1 MPQILQANPP
11 LVVILCFFA
20 GGASFVALDRAMHLV
35 QNRLGKAQGN
45 TAAWAI
51 FFGVAVDLFSD
62 GLLIGTSSTISL
74 GLGTLLALGQVSAD
88 IPEGFATI
96 ATFKRQGISRRARQ
110 LLSASFFLPIFW
122 GTTIGY
128 WAVRG
133 QSPLLQLGLLAFTAG
148 ILTTVVVE
156 EMIPEAHEHSQD
168 TYLDTLMFLGGF
180 SLFALVSVYFS

>member
-1 MPQILQANPP
+1 MLWKLFSSKQRPNQ
-11 LVVILCFFA
+11 
-20 GGASFVALDRAMHLV
+20 GGYSY
-35 QNRLGKAQGN
+35 N
-45 TAAWAI
+45 TAPWAI

-62 GLLIGTSSTISL
+62 VLMIGTGSTIALS
-74 GLGTLLALGQVSAD
+74 LGTLLTLGQVSAD

-96 ATFKRQGISRRARQ
+96 ATFKRQGISRRNRQ
-110 LLSASFFLPIFW
+110 LLSASFFLAIFL

-156 EMIPEAHEHSQD
+156 EMIPEAHEHNQD
-168 TYLDTLMFLGGF
+168 TYLDTLVFLGGF